1 MLHFGIFGTFT
12 GHSISL
18 GVDNGTPDGGL
29 YAQLM
34 MKKHLTNINILHT
47 SFKTRSVIDFNHID
61 KSLKKQLMNYIIIP
75 ILNLKASFG
84 KKSPHDVQKTKS
96 IMQFVIVLLIVSGTI
111 AGRVSTNLF
120 VLGILPCS
128 CLILKTY

>member
-1 MLHFGIFGTFT
+1 MLHFGKFGTFT

-34 MKKHLTNINILHT
+34 VKKHLTNINILHT

-61 KSLKKQLMNYIIIP
+61 KSLKKQLMKQHHY
-75 ILNLKASFG
+75 
-84 KKSPHDVQKTKS
+84 
-96 IMQFVIVLLIVSGTI
+96 
-111 AGRVSTNLF
+111 TN
-120 VLGILPCS
+120 
-128 CLILKTY
+128 T

>member
-1 MLHFGIFGTFT
+1 MGLATHFYNEAYDSSRCIRRLYTEFTENTNDNWIDVTFWNIWNIT

-18 GVDNGTPDGGL
+18 CVDNGTPDDGL

-61 KSLKKQLMNYIIIP
+61 KSLKKQLMKLHHY
-75 ILNLKASFG
+75 
-84 KKSPHDVQKTKS
+84 
-96 IMQFVIVLLIVSGTI
+96 
-111 AGRVSTNLF
+111 TN
-120 VLGILPCS
+120 
-128 CLILKTY
+128 T